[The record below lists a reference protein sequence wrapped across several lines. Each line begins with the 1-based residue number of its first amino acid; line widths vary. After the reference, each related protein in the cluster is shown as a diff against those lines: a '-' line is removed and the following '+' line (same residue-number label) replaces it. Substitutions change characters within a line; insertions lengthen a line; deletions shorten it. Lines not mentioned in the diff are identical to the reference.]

1 MTVTIVLPAQ
11 LRDLVRDRGSASGEA
26 DTVRVEPAE
35 STVGG
40 ALRTLGERHPA
51 VLDRIVTEQFQ
62 VRPHVNLFVG
72 LENIRWNEGLDTPVD
87 DGAEVTILPAV
98 SGG

>member
-1 MTVTIVLPAQ
+1 MTVTIVLPSQ
-11 LRDLVRDRGSASGEA
+11 LRELVRGEG
-26 DTVRVEPAE
+26 TVDDGLRVEPTE
-35 STVGG
+35 STVRG

-51 VLDRIVTEQFQ
+51 VLDRIVTEQFE

-72 LENIRWNEGLDTPVD
+72 YENIRWSDGLDTPVD
-87 DGAEVTILPAV
+87 DGSEVTVLRAV